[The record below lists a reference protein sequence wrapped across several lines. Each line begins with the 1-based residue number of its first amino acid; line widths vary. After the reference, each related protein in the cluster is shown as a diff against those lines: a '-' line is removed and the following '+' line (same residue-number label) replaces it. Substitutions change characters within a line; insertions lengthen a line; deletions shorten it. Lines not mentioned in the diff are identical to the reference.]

1 MLKLLIKLWHFLEK
15 KRKRQFFGL
24 IFLTIIT
31 SFAEMISLGAIFPFI
46 TVLTN
51 PEQVYE
57 IPFLGEILISNGM
70 EKGDELIIPL
80 ATIFALAALI
90 AGLMR
95 LLLLKVSVLISNA
108 TGADLSINVFE
119 RTLYQPY
126 STHISRSSSEVI
138 SGITQKVNAATN
150 VLISVVTVITNSFL
164 FLSIMATL
172 IIIDPLIA
180 ILSMSTFGIAYLI
193 TAAYTSN
200 RLDQNSK
207 TIAEKQTFVVRS
219 LQESLGAIRDV
230 LLDGTQKIYKNL
242 YSKSIRRLMKASGSN
257 RFINQSPRY
266 AMESLGMILISVF
279 IVTIFIRDGG
289 IATALPII
297 GVLGLGAQRL
307 LPIMQQIYGNWS
319 VVIGSKASLID
330 VIDLLNQPLPKKKNS
345 KKESSKFNE
354 AIVLE
359 NICFSYDINSKP
371 ILNNLN
377 IRLNKGMKIG
387 LVGETGSG
395 KSTFLDILMGL
406 LTPTSGKIKID
417 NNPISEN
424 NLTKLHSLIAHVPQN
439 IYLADASISENIAF
453 GIDQNKIDIPLVERV
468 ADEALVKKFLDD
480 QGSNLGSGVGERG
493 IKLSG
498 GQRQRIGIARSLY
511 KRSGLIIFDEAT
523 SSLDEQTETEIMDTI
538 YNLDNELT
546 IVLVAHRISTLKKC
560 DEIYEMKNGSLKL
573 IGTYDD
579 LLSHVNR

>member
-1 MLKLLIKLWHFLEK
+1 MLKLLKKLWHFLEK

-51 PEQVYE
+51 PEQVFE

-80 ATIFALAALI
+80 ATVFALAALV

-95 LLLLKVSVLISNA
+95 LFLLKVSVLISNA

-126 STHISRSSSEVI
+126 STHISRSSSELI

-193 TAAYTSN
+193 TAVYTSN

-207 TIAEKQTFVVRS
+207 TIAEKQTYVVRS

-242 YSKSIRRLMKASGSN
+242 YSRSIRRLMKASGSN

-330 VIDLLNQPLPKKKNS
+330 VIDLLNQPLPEKKNP
-345 KKESSKFNE
+345 KKESSNFSE

-359 NICFSYDINSKP
+359 DIGFSYDINSKP
-371 ILNNLN
+371 ILKNLN

-480 QGSNLGSGVGERG
+480 QGSNLDSGVGERG

-498 GQRQRIGIARSLY
+498 GQRQRIGIARALY

-546 IVLVAHRISTLKKC
+546 IVLVAHRISTLKRC

-579 LLSHVNR
+579 LLSHVK

>member
-406 LTPTSGKIKID
+406 LTPTSGRIKID

-546 IVLVAHRISTLKKC
+546 IVLVAHRISTLKRC

>member
-1 MLKLLIKLWHFLEK
+1 MLKLLKKLWHFLEK

-80 ATIFALAALI
+80 ATVFALAALV

-95 LLLLKVSVLISNA
+95 LFLLKVSVLISNA

-193 TAAYTSN
+193 TAVYTSN

-207 TIAEKQTFVVRS
+207 TIAEKQTYVVRS

-242 YSKSIRRLMKASGSN
+242 YSRSIRRLMKASGSN

-330 VIDLLNQPLPKKKNS
+330 VIDLLNQPLPEKKNP
-345 KKESSKFNE
+345 KKESSKFSE

-359 NICFSYDINSKP
+359 DIGFSYDINSKP
-371 ILNNLN
+371 ILKNLN

-406 LTPTSGKIKID
+406 LTPTSGRIKID

-480 QGSNLGSGVGERG
+480 QGSNLDSGVGERG

-498 GQRQRIGIARSLY
+498 GQRQRIGIARALY

-546 IVLVAHRISTLKKC
+546 IVLVAHRISTLKRC

-579 LLSHVNR
+579 LLSHVK

>member
-95 LLLLKVSVLISNA
+95 LFLLKVSVLISNA

-330 VIDLLNQPLPKKKNS
+330 VIDLLNQPLPKKKNP

-480 QGSNLGSGVGERG
+480 QGSNLDSGVGERG

-498 GQRQRIGIARSLY
+498 GQRQRIGIARALY

-546 IVLVAHRISTLKKC
+546 IVLVAHRISTLKRC

-579 LLSHVNR
+579 LLSHVK

>member
-1 MLKLLIKLWHFLEK
+1 MLKLLKKLWHFLEK

-57 IPFLGEILISNGM
+57 IPFLGEILISKGL

-80 ATIFALAALI
+80 ATVFALAALV

-95 LLLLKVSVLISNA
+95 LFLLKVSVLISNA

-193 TAAYTSN
+193 TAVYTSN

-207 TIAEKQTFVVRS
+207 TIAEKQTYVVRS

-242 YSKSIRRLMKASGSN
+242 YSRSIRRLMKASGSN

-330 VIDLLNQPLPKKKNS
+330 VIDLLNQPLPEKKNP
-345 KKESSKFNE
+345 KKESSKFSE

-359 NICFSYDINSKP
+359 DIGFSYDINSKP
-371 ILNNLN
+371 ILKNLN

-480 QGSNLGSGVGERG
+480 QGSNLDSGVGERG

-498 GQRQRIGIARSLY
+498 GQRQRIGIARALY

-546 IVLVAHRISTLKKC
+546 IVLVAHRISTLKRC

-579 LLSHVNR
+579 LLSHVQ

>member
-95 LLLLKVSVLISNA
+95 LFLLKVSVLISNA

-480 QGSNLGSGVGERG
+480 QGSNLDSGVGERG

-498 GQRQRIGIARSLY
+498 GQRQRIGIARALY

>member
-57 IPFLGEILISNGM
+57 IPFLGEILISNGLD
-70 EKGDELIIPL
+70 KGDELIIPL

-95 LLLLKVSVLISNA
+95 LFLLKVSVLISNA

-242 YSKSIRRLMKASGSN
+242 YSRSIRRLMKASGSN

-319 VVIGSKASLID
+319 VVIGSKASLVD
-330 VIDLLNQPLPKKKNS
+330 VIDLLNQPLPKKKNP

-359 NICFSYDINSKP
+359 NIGFSYDINSKP
-371 ILNNLN
+371 ILDNLN
-377 IRLNKGMKIG
+377 IQLNKGMKIG

-406 LTPTSGKIKID
+406 LIPTSGKIKID

-439 IYLADASISENIAF
+439 IYLADASICENIAF
-453 GIDQNKIDIPLVERV
+453 GIDKNKIDIPLVERV

-480 QGSNLGSGVGERG
+480 QGSDLDSGVGERG
-493 IKLSG
+493 IKISG
-498 GQRQRIGIARSLY
+498 GQRQRIGIARALY

-546 IVLVAHRISTLKKC
+546 IVLVAHRISTLKRC

-579 LLSHVNR
+579 LLSHVE

>member
-1 MLKLLIKLWHFLEK
+1 MLKLLIKLWDFLEK

-31 SFAEMISLGAIFPFI
+31 SFAEMVSLGAIFPFI

-579 LLSHVNR
+579 LLSHVK

>member
-95 LLLLKVSVLISNA
+95 LFLLKVSVLISNA

-193 TAAYTSN
+193 TAVYTSN

-289 IATALPII
+289 ITTALPII

-330 VIDLLNQPLPKKKNS
+330 VIDLLNQPLPKKKNP

-480 QGSNLGSGVGERG
+480 QGSSLDSGVGERG

-498 GQRQRIGIARSLY
+498 GQRQRIGIARALY

-546 IVLVAHRISTLKKC
+546 IVLVAHRISTLKRC
-560 DEIYEMKNGSLKL
+560 DEIYEMKNGSLKS

-579 LLSHVNR
+579 LLTHVK

>member
-1 MLKLLIKLWHFLEK
+1 MLKLLKKLWHFLEK

-80 ATIFALAALI
+80 ATVFALAALV

-95 LLLLKVSVLISNA
+95 LFLLKVSVLISNA

-193 TAAYTSN
+193 TAVYTSN

-207 TIAEKQTFVVRS
+207 TIAEKQTYVVRS

-242 YSKSIRRLMKASGSN
+242 YSRSIRRLMKASGSN

-330 VIDLLNQPLPKKKNS
+330 VIDLLNQPLPEKKNP
-345 KKESSKFNE
+345 KIESSKFSE

-359 NICFSYDINSKP
+359 DIGFSYDINSKP
-371 ILNNLN
+371 ILKNLN

-480 QGSNLGSGVGERG
+480 QGSNLDSGVGERG

-498 GQRQRIGIARSLY
+498 GQRQRIGIARALY

-546 IVLVAHRISTLKKC
+546 IVLVAHRISTLKRC

-579 LLSHVNR
+579 LLSHVK

>member
-95 LLLLKVSVLISNA
+95 LFLLKVSVLISNA

-330 VIDLLNQPLPKKKNS
+330 VIDLLNQPLPKKKNP

-480 QGSNLGSGVGERG
+480 QGSSLDSGVGERG

-498 GQRQRIGIARSLY
+498 GQRQRIGIARALY

-546 IVLVAHRISTLKKC
+546 IVLVAHRISTLKRC

-579 LLSHVNR
+579 LLSHVK